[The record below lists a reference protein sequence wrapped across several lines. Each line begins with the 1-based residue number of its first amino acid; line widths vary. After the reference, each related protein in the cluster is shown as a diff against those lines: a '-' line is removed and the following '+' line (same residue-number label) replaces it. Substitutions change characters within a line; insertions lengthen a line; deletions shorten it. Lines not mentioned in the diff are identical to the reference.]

1 MRTKEEKDGKGRREI
16 RHTKMKGRGRR
27 NNKQKKWIQ
36 QNEISEIKQRREEGE
51 GNYAY
56 KINTLDEKGKK
67 KTTQKRCNEAKSS
80 QRKER
85 KSKQIFKKRKK
96 KKRRRKENEKERQ
109 RPRRNSECP
118 VQTDL
123 TKAPDNI
130 K

>member
-1 MRTKEEKDGKGRREI
+1 
-16 RHTKMKGRGRR
+16 MKGRGRR

-51 GNYAY
+51 ENYAY

-67 KTTQKRCNEAKSS
+67 KTTQKDEMKLNQVSG
-80 QRKER
+80 RKENQN
-85 KSKQIFKKRKK
+85 KPLKNERKK
-96 KKRRRKENEKERQ
+96 KKRRRRENEKERQ